1 MTTGIILLALAF
13 LLLAAEVFV
22 PSFGILGITG
32 VIALVVGADIV
43 IESAG
48 PNAPIDWWTVS
59 GVLVVIIA
67 YFGISAGVVYR
78 ALLAKKRYAGIESL
92 MGEEAE
98 IVEWSDREGLVS
110 VQGELWQAFSERRY
124 PDLASGQTVQISGH
138 HNLKLQI
145 RLSE

>member
-1 MTTGIILLALAF
+1 MTMGLVLLGLAF

-32 VIALVVGADIV
+32 VIALVVGADMV

-98 IVEWSDREGLVS
+98 IVEWSDREGFVR
-110 VQGELWQAFSERRY
+110 VQGELWQAFSERHH
-124 PDLASGQTVQISGH
+124 PDFATGKVVQISDH
-138 HNLKLQI
+138 HDLKLKI
-145 RLSE
+145 RIPE

>member
-1 MTTGIILLALAF
+1 MLALAF

-32 VIALVVGADIV
+32 VIALVVGADMV

-59 GVLVVIIA
+59 GVLFVIIA

-78 ALLAKKRYAGIESL
+78 ALLTKKRYAGIESL

-124 PDLASGQTVQISGH
+124 LDLVSGQTVQISGH